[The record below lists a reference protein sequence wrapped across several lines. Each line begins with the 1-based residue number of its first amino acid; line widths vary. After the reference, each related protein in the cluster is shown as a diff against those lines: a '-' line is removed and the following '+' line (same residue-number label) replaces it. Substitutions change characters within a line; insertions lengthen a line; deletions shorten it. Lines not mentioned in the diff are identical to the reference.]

1 MFPHCL
7 HLCFRCGSVPFPAP
21 SISHNPEGQ
30 PTGVY
35 ILNTR
40 AWLPE
45 LGMLKRPGLAFF
57 SFQLW
62 QLSHPH
68 PEGAGPH
75 RSLGVSKREEIIPLS
90 RRKRGRG
97 ASWAA
102 QRSGGASKGRAR
114 GRRAL
119 GAAQSR
125 GPRMRGR
132 ARPSEGALSEG
143 TCAGARPGSGRG
155 VAGWLAGWLAGGA
168 GRGGAAAARG
178 RRAPPGFLR
187 LRRGHQLEGG
197 GRCTQSLKTWDLGG
211 AEGRRSGTWPRGRS
225 ARCSSLLSRRRFPR
239 SI

>member
-1 MFPHCL
+1 M
-7 HLCFRCGSVPFPAP
+7 
-21 SISHNPEGQ
+21 
-30 PTGVY
+30 
-35 ILNTR
+35 NTR

-90 RRKRGRG
+90 RRKQGRG
-97 ASWAA
+97 ASWAV

-119 GAAQSR
+119 GAAQSL
-125 GPRMRGR
+125 GSADAR
-132 ARPSEGALSEG
+132 ARAPVRGGAVRG
-143 TCAGARPGSGRG
+143 HVRGNAPGEWSRS
-155 VAGWLAGWLAGGA
+155 GWLAGWLAGGA

-197 GRCTQSLKTWDLGG
+197 GRCIQSRKTWDLGG

-225 ARCSSLLSRRRFPR
+225 ARCSSLLSRRLFPR